1 MPTIKFD
8 DFLKEEQ
15 LKDPKFREGY
25 YEEQARLENAVAVLK
40 AREAARTNTT

>member
-8 DFLKEEQ
+8 DFLKEQ

-25 YEEQARLENAVAVLK
+25 YEEQAKLEALKVLEK
-40 AREAARTNTT
+40 KRKGN

>member
-8 DFLKEEQ
+8 DLLKEQ

-25 YEEQARLENAVAVLK
+25 YEEQARLENDPS
-40 AREAARTNTT
+40 T